1 MVSIAAF
8 VSLRTCPV
16 PSAISLRRLIA
27 ASSPSLRRVVA
38 TRVAPARAPAQRS
51 TPSPM
56 TALASPSW
64 RRAARA
70 VPAAVAEEAVV
81 AADTAICN
89 GRVTAGAFITCR
101 AEASTRLLLLR
112 RRQMKT
118 CPLAPQLVAGA
129 GGGGGGG
136 KRPALPLPQLRP
148 EAHQQLRAE

>member
-27 ASSPSLRRVVA
+27 APSPSLRRVVA
-38 TRVAPARAPAQRS
+38 TR
-51 TPSPM
+51 
-56 TALASPSW
+56 
-64 RRAARA
+64 A
-70 VPAAVAEEAVV
+70 VPAAVAEEEAVV

-118 CPLAPQLVAGA
+118 CPLAPQLVAVA
-129 GGGGGGG
+129 GVGDVAEEI
-136 KRPALPLPQLRP
+136 PALPLPQLRS